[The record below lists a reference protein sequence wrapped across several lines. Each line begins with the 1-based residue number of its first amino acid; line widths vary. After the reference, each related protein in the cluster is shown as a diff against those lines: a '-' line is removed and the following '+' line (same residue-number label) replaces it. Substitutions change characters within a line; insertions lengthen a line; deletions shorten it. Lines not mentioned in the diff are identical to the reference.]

1 MEVHQHTHTPR
12 KKWTHY
18 FWEFLMLFLAVFC
31 GFFAEYQLEHKIE
44 KEREMQFIKSLAD
57 DLRGDIKILDQS
69 IARQK
74 NGITLLDSLLI
85 IINDRQ
91 LIKTNGDQ
99 LYYIARLG
107 PRLNTLSSNNKTF
120 EQLKNSGGF
129 RLIRNTETANKIMS
143 YYNGFNLIRLLEEIY
158 LQEFGEYKKL
168 AAKIF
173 DPFVLRSMER
183 EDGEIS
189 RHANNPALRT
199 YDPQLLK
206 ELGVHIVYLNGTRR
220 GILPEEESLKKSGN
234 DLITYLEKEYHL
246 E

>member
-12 KKWTHY
+12 KKWIHY

-44 KEREMQFIKSLAD
+44 KEKELQFIKSLSD
-57 DLRGDIKILDQS
+57 DLRGDIKILEQS
-69 IARQK
+69 IAGQK
-74 NGITLLDSLLI
+74 TGIILLDSLLTI
-85 IINDRQ
+85 ISDKQ

-99 LYYIARLG
+99 LYYTARIG
-107 PRLNTLSSNNKTF
+107 PRLNTLSNNNKTF

-129 RLIRNTETANKIMS
+129 RLIRNTETANKIMA
-143 YYNGFNLIRLLEEIY
+143 YYNGFHLIRLLEEIF

-173 DPFVLRSMER
+173 DPLVLRIMER
-183 EDGEIS
+183 EDGQIS

-199 YDPQLLK
+199 YDPELLK
-206 ELGVHIVYLNGTRR
+206 ELGVYIVYLNGTRR
-220 GILPEEESLKKSGN
+220 GILPEEENLKQAGN
-234 DLITYLEKEYHL
+234 DLIIYLEKEYHL
-246 E
+246 K